1 MNATELPF
9 PFRWTVQGASQPGT
23 FAVTPA
29 AGVLQARAEQE
40 FVLEFAPPLV
50 GAHSATLTLSVQRS
64 GDAGLLSITQWGGEG
79 TAIVHV
85 DASATT
91 APYPQV
97 LLSSGRS
104 GGTGAEGVPASQEA
118 VHGAEH
124 CSSGTAGREPCPGDS
139 AWESVVELGVEGVG
153 LPISLS
159 VLPAAAL
166 SVPGV
171 LTVGQQACLPLQ
183 LCNDTA
189 APAHYSIAASSST
202 GARGAGAA
210 VADVHV
216 TPSQGVVPPHGET
229 QLSVNF
235 TALAAGICQQVFAVE
250 VLHGP
255 VQQLQAEVEV
265 QQVRVVPGTSSLNL
279 GVLCVGASTS
289 CTLQLHNTAID
300 CRSYWCIQ
308 QQQGGQVSQGGSS
321 AVPALTPAGNMHA
334 LVSVRHVCQTV

>member
-1 MNATELPF
+1 MVNATELPF

-23 FAVTPA
+23 FAVAPA
-29 AGVLQARAEQE
+29 AGVLQVRAEQE

-50 GAHSATLTLSVQRS
+50 GAHSVNLTLCVQRS

-85 DASATT
+85 DDASAT
-91 APYPQV
+91 APYPQGS
-97 LLSSGRS
+97 LSSGGS
-104 GGTGAEGVPASQEA
+104 GSTGAEGVTAGQEA
-118 VHGAEH
+118 VHGADH
-124 CSSGTAGREPCPGDS
+124 CSSGTAGRESCPGDS
-139 AWESVVELGVEGVG
+139 GWESVVELAVEGVG

-159 VLPAAAL
+159 VLPTAAL
-166 SVPGV
+166 RVPGV

-189 APAHYSIAASSST
+189 APAHYSIAASGST

-216 TPSQGVVPPHGET
+216 TPSQGVVPPHSEA

-235 TALAAGICQQVFAVE
+235 AALAAGTHRQEFAVE

-255 VQQLQAEVEV
+255 VQQLQAVVEV
-265 QQVRVVPGTSSLNL
+265 QQVRVVPDTSSLDL

-289 CTLQLHNTAID
+289 CTLQLHNTALPGSLAD

-308 QQQGGQVSQGGSS
+308 QQQGGQVSQGW
-321 AVPALTPAGNMHA
+321 
-334 LVSVRHVCQTV
+334 